1 MIRDHFTYDI
11 AKSFHYKYDFLNEEI
26 IKLILTNNYI
36 DNELKFDENDFV
48 SLKNNLYDI
57 PFRLLK

>member
-11 AKSFHYKYDFLNEEI
+11 AKGFHYKYDFLNQEI
-26 IKLILTNNYI
+26 IKLILTNNDS
-36 DNELKFDENDFV
+36 DNELRFNENDFV